1 MNNGSFR
8 VAGGLIASLA
18 LASCGT
24 QGGFDPD
31 LRGWMKGGLDTAPAA
46 AQAAPRPQPDNRGVI
61 TFANGQ
67 VAVAQAGDTPAS
79 VAARLGLD
87 AGQLASHNALPADA
101 PLRSGAVLVLPTKV
115 APGTVAKPGGIAAIV
130 TDPFAKGAKT
140 QAATPSP
147 QTPSEHVVA
156 SGETAWSIARK
167 YDVTVQDLAAWNG
180 LPANMDL
187 RVGQRLI
194 VPKPGQKPDTLAT
207 TVPGTGSPTPKPPS
221 AATPLPD
228 ETTAPAA
235 DPAPKAPTTDL
246 GATRTAASGGGPL
259 RMPVQGSIIR
269 VYEKGRN
276 DGIDIAAPSG
286 TPVTA
291 AGAGS
296 VAAITRDTS
305 GVPIIVVRHDGD
317 LMTVYT
323 GLEGVDVAKGDSVS
337 AGQSLGKAGDDGF
350 VHFEVR
356 RGFESV
362 DPEKML
368 N

>member
-1 MNNGSFR
+1 MNTGKFR
-8 VAGGLIASLA
+8 TASCLTALLA
-18 LASCGT
+18 LASCGAD
-24 QGGFDPD
+24 GGFEPD
-31 LRGWMKGGLDTAPAA
+31 LRGWMPGALDTAPAA
-46 AQAAPRPQPDNRGVI
+46 AQATSRPEPDSRGVI

-67 VAVAQAGDTPAS
+67 VAVAQTGDTPTTIAT
-79 VAARLGLD
+79 RLGLQP
-87 AGQLASHNALPADA
+87 AQLATHNALPVDGV
-101 PLRSGAVLVLPTKV
+101 LRAGAVLVLPAAV
-115 APGTVAKPGGIAAIV
+115 APGTVTKSPSITSIV

-140 QAATPSP
+140 QTATPSP
-147 QTPSEHVVA
+147 QTPSEHIVA

-187 RVGQRLI
+187 RIGQRLI

-221 AATPLPD
+221 AAEPLPK
-228 ETTAPAA
+228 ETTAPASA
-235 DPAPKAPTTDL
+235 PAPDTPKTDL

-259 RMPVQGSIIR
+259 RMPVAGSIIR

-286 TPVTA
+286 TVVKS
-291 AGAGS
+291 AGAGN
-296 VAAITRDTS
+296 VAAITRDTA
-305 GVPIIVVRHDGD
+305 GVPIIVVRHEGD

-323 GLEGVDVAKGDSVS
+323 GLEGVDVAKGDTVTS
-337 AGQSLGKAGDDGF
+337 GQNLGKAGKDGF